1 MEARFLDELQDRYGL
16 ERTAAALAE
25 RLDREGQPFAV
36 WLGVGVLRFAVAPG
50 GPDRAS
56 PTAPPLRVPASND
69 LVRSKCR
76 PPVKQI
82 RQRFDVEALKKA
94 A

>member
-1 MEARFLDELQDRYGL
+1 MEARVLDELQNRYGL

-25 RLDREGQPFAV
+25 HRDREGQPSAYGLASGCSDCPGRTGSSVADSTAV
-36 WLGVGVLRFAVAPG
+36 EGAI
-50 GPDRAS
+50 
-56 PTAPPLRVPASND
+56 D

-76 PPVKQI
+76 PAVKQI
-82 RQRFDVEALKKA
+82 RQRVDVEALKKA